1 MKKETT
7 RRYFLL
13 KRGTMKIANIWDKGS
28 TTAIMSIVVL
38 AVIKESFSMT
48 PYIDSKI
55 GTPNDVTA

>member
-1 MKKETT
+1 
-7 RRYFLL
+7 
-13 KRGTMKIANIWDKGS
+13 MKIANIWDKGS

-55 GTPNDVTA
+55 GTPNEVTA